1 MLQIKPKY
9 ITVDDFK
16 NYWGVD
22 LRAVLRTNDSSSNQA
37 ELFLSRVED
46 RLKNWIDNNTFRRL
60 DYDRLT
66 PFQFE
71 NWQKALLTQAM
82 YMFKNGDI
90 GMDSGYDA
98 EKGILVKRS
107 DLTELVVCQ
116 ATMDYLSNA
125 GLLNFVMKNRPRILK
140 GYPEISIYEGTDG
153 GGHINHQ

>member
-60 DYDRLT
+60 DYDHLT

-71 NWQKALLTQAM
+71 NWQVT
-82 YMFKNGDI
+82 
-90 GMDSGYDA
+90 
-98 EKGILVKRS
+98 
-107 DLTELVVCQ
+107 
-116 ATMDYLSNA
+116 
-125 GLLNFVMKNRPRILK
+125 
-140 GYPEISIYEGTDG
+140 
-153 GGHINHQ
+153 